1 MAEVINKT
9 MSRADLLSEEAK
21 PVIYEINNVIRQLY
35 VRQLYMTSW
44 IGTLPRGS
52 SLKQFVKRIL
62 GKTESQIGIGMEQ
75 RLNYQPLCHAVDDS
89 RIPWF
94 LYWEIFWV
102 MKYTSRY
109 LRNSMRLFD
118 GGGTSSLY
126 SCYLASLG
134 FEVHSVDLNEKLVA
148 NGKKIARKM
157 SWNMQSYVMSMKQLD
172 FPDEFFDHAYS
183 ICVFEHLDYHI
194 KQAALAEIARCLKPN
209 GMLSITFDYR
219 NPAPGI
225 VGYGKDTRSRN
236 QLKSEEDI
244 RRSFLSTGHFEL
256 TGNQVFYDNG
266 ESYLVH
272 KRFDNTPYTF
282 GAIFLRK
289 KG

>member
-1 MAEVINKT
+1 
-9 MSRADLLSEEAK
+9 MSYGDLLTDEAI
-21 PVIYEINNVIRQLY
+21 PVIHGINDIIHKLY
-35 VRQLYMTSW
+35 SKRLYMTSW
-44 IGTLPRGS
+44 VGSLPQGGKVTQAIR
-52 SLKQFVKRIL
+52 RIL
-62 GKTESQIGIGMEQ
+62 GRPERGIRSGIEQ
-75 RLNYQPLCHAVDDS
+75 RLNYQSLSNAADDS
-89 RIPWF
+89 RFPWF
-94 LYWEIFWV
+94 LYWEIVWV
-102 MKYTSRY
+102 MKNTSQY

-118 GGGTSSLY
+118 GGGTSSLFT
-126 SCYLASLG
+126 CYLASLG

-172 FPDEFFDHAYS
+172 FPDQFFDHAYS
-183 ICVFEHLDYHI
+183 ICVFEHLDFHI

-209 GMLSITFDYR
+209 GMLCITFDYR

-244 RRSFLSTGHFEL
+244 RRSFLSTGLFEL
-256 TGNQVFYDNG
+256 TGNQDFYDNG